1 MISYQIYK
9 LIHFF
14 GIFSTLVA
22 LAAIC
27 LHVIRNG
34 TQADNP
40 LRKQLAALHGG
51 GLFLALLGGFGMLA
65 RIGISPASGWVI
77 AKLVIWFILGASL
90 ALVYRRTTSA
100 RTVLFLL
107 PVLAV
112 LAAYFAL
119 YKPI

>member
-27 LHVIRNG
+27 LHVIRGG
-34 TQADNP
+34 TIGDNP
-40 LRKQLAALHGG
+40 MRKPLSALHGA

-65 RIGISPASGWVI
+65 RLGASPASGWVI
-77 AKLVIWFILGASL
+77 AKLVIWLFLGASL
-90 ALVYRRTTSA
+90 TLVYRREGSA
-100 RTVLFLL
+100 RPMLFLL

-119 YKPI
+119 YKPF